1 MAKSRKNTPRVGK
14 KRGPGRF
21 RRWVTI
27 LVVMASMIA
36 GLPTAIVLAVGML
49 PTLVS
54 FIVDM
59 TPGRYACRCVAGLNV
74 AGVAPFIDK
83 LWGGHNDLAGAMNI
97 IGDTLAWLAFYG
109 SAGFGWVLFMSLP
122 GVVATGR
129 TLNARRIVHSLRA
142 KQEEISEEWGLSV
155 KPKASEAKGSEDTED
170 DDDAEFD
177 AMGAAG

>member
-1 MAKSRKNTPRVGK
+1 MAKSNGDTPVVGK
-14 KRGPGRF
+14 KRGPGRI

-27 LVVMASMIA
+27 LVVMASIIA

-54 FIVDM
+54 FIVNM

-83 LWGGHNDLAGAMNI
+83 LWGGHNDLTGAMNI

-122 GVVATGR
+122 GVVATAR
-129 TLNARRIVHSLRA
+129 TLNARRIVHNLRA
-142 KQEEISEEWGLSV
+142 KQEEIGQEWGLLV
-155 KPKASEAKGSEDTED
+155 KTKESEEKAAENSDEQEDSAFDSIEAAS
-170 DDDAEFD
+170 
-177 AMGAAG
+177 

>member
-1 MAKSRKNTPRVGK
+1 MAKSGNNTRKVGK
-14 KRGPGRF
+14 KRGSSPI

-27 LVVMASMIA
+27 SVVIASIVA
-36 GLPTAIVLAVGML
+36 GLPTALVLAVGML

-109 SAGFGWVLFMSLP
+109 SAGFGWILFMSLP

-129 TLNARRIVHSLRA
+129 TLNARRVVHNLRA
-142 KQEEISEEWGLSV
+142 KQEELAEEWGLSV
-155 KPKASEAKGSEDTED
+155 KTEGSDANGPEDTED
-170 DDDAEFD
+170 DDDTAFD
-177 AMGAAG
+177 TIGAAG